1 MEPRKALYLPA
12 AGLIL
17 SAALTTICWPTE
29 VQGAGTTQPAP
40 QVQQTAPQTPGI
52 QTPGGRPGAIP
63 SPSIKGQ
70 IQGKLSAQGGKVTLR
85 LTRSAARVE
94 VFSGPRKL
102 AALRGGTTFDVT
114 SYIPQA
120 SATGLTFHYFGSDG
134 QKSTQVFAPA
144 EIQSLSGKSAPR
156 IGAADAMTT
165 PGTVKMPDGGLRGGP
180 EKGGSAQPASGR
192 TLSTDPRLQS
202 QMLSPSG
209 PPSGVRKNITSPQQ
223 VGTTTGAAGRPVTSA
238 ALSSITITS
247 PKQRDFMVEG
257 GQFVLQWSGYGNIPE
272 KCVDIDLFQGI
283 YHVMLIAGN
292 VCVNGYNWQLPQGV
306 SGTGYEV
313 RIRTLDNAFT
323 DDSDAFSIITAQPDL
338 RITNLHTQPATPD
351 MNDDITIVANVVNAG
366 HGPAGPTDVKVRL
379 QYQDRIRERTV
390 NTGNLSFGGHQ
401 NIGETFDSEVVW
413 GDLTA
418 TVEVDTQG
426 VVTEADEGNN
436 SQQHTFD
443 LVRLPNLVSCVR
455 EDYYTHI
462 WTEVHIQ
469 FKVKNNSFEAAGPFV
484 YRTYVENKG
493 QVSHDVPGLG
503 PFETYDIRRSVNFG
517 TAGGRNC
524 WGKADYT
531 GIIEEYR
538 EDDNEESGRIHSSG
552 LAGSYPTQYP
562 ECD

>member
-1 MEPRKALYLPA
+1 
-12 AGLIL
+12 
-17 SAALTTICWPTE
+17 
-29 VQGAGTTQPAP
+29 V
-40 QVQQTAPQTPGI
+40 
-52 QTPGGRPGAIP
+52 
-63 SPSIKGQ
+63 
-70 IQGKLSAQGGKVTLR
+70 
-85 LTRSAARVE
+85 
-94 VFSGPRKL
+94 
-102 AALRGGTTFDVT
+102 
-114 SYIPQA
+114 
-120 SATGLTFHYFGSDG
+120 
-134 QKSTQVFAPA
+134 
-144 EIQSLSGKSAPR
+144 
-156 IGAADAMTT
+156 ADAMTT
-165 PGTVKMPDGGLRGGP
+165 PGTVKTPDGGLRGGP

-192 TLSTDPRLQS
+192 TLTTDPRLQS
-202 QMLSPSG
+202 QTLSPSV
-209 PPSGVRKNITSPQQ
+209 PPSGVRKDITSPQR
-223 VGTTTGAAGRPVTSA
+223 VGTTTGAAGGPVTSA
-238 ALSSITITS
+238 GLSSITITS
-247 PKQRDFMVEG
+247 PKQGDFMVEG

-323 DDSDAFSIITAQPDL
+323 DDSDTFSIITALPDL
-338 RITNLHTQPATPD
+338 RVTNLHIQPANAD
-351 MNDDITIVANVVNAG
+351 MADDITVRANVVNAG
-366 HGPAGPTDVKVRL
+366 HGPAAPTDVKVRL
-379 QYQDRIRERTV
+379 QIIDDIRE
-390 NTGNLSFGGHQ
+390 
-401 NIGETFDSEVVW
+401 ETFTTRNLGFGAHDAITRTFDAHPTW

-418 TVEVDTQG
+418 TVEVDTTEQ
-426 VVTEADEGNN
+426 VTEADEGNN
-436 SQQHTFD
+436 SQQHTFN

-462 WTEVHIQ
+462 WSEVHIQ
-469 FKVKNNSFEAAGPFV
+469 FKVKNNSFVASGPFV

-493 QVSHDVPGLG
+493 QVSHAVPGLG
-503 PFETYDIRRSVNFG
+503 PFETFDIRRSVTFG